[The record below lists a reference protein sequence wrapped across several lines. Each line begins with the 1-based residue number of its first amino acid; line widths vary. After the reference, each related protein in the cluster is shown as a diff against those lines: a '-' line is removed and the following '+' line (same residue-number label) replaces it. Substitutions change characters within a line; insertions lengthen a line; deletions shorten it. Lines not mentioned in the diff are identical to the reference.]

1 MQKDNEEFVLVL
13 GSKPNSKI
21 PKIKVNKIYC
31 ANGAAE
37 RGLAYQQYH
46 AHVEKISVVS
56 ASEFNKRSNVRDRV
70 IKYDP
75 DLLFCRF
82 GLIDKTIK
90 NKIKNLKRL
99 IELNKFD
106 QLKWQSK
113 FFDYGVLS
121 ILYSEMYYQGKFVDK
136 IRYFYDCLRWRGFMG
151 SSTGLF
157 CILLAY
163 LNNPEKNIIVS
174 GIGIK
179 TGGETFY
186 GSNKLR
192 TKRSNLDQKLFFYL
206 KKKIKCKIISTDKE
220 MSEYCNVPLWDGDHL

>member
-75 DLLFCRF
+75 
-82 GLIDKTIK
+82 
-90 NKIKNLKRL
+90 
-99 IELNKFD
+99 E
-106 QLKWQSK
+106 
-113 FFDYGVLS
+113 
-121 ILYSEMYYQGKFVDK
+121 
-136 IRYFYDCLRWRGFMG
+136 
-151 SSTGLF
+151 
-157 CILLAY
+157 
-163 LNNPEKNIIVS
+163 
-174 GIGIK
+174 
-179 TGGETFY
+179 
-186 GSNKLR
+186 
-192 TKRSNLDQKLFFYL
+192 
-206 KKKIKCKIISTDKE
+206 
-220 MSEYCNVPLWDGDHL
+220 